1 MISKYNITFKEKQMR
16 DILNILDSTITESV
30 GLANR
35 KPGTLFANP
44 QGDQLTFQGLE
55 FYPQGG
61 GAFATPEEFQQ
72 ALAQVCQQLG
82 ITPAAIQW
90 VSPKGDAVAT
100 PAPGKG
106 GFGIAQFNNANGQ
119 SYYLGRYFQK
129 ISPIRAEN
137 SFANKLPGGFTLQ
150 TAVAKK
156 EAAGYKPTDVL
167 SNLIDLTPADILS
180 QIQTKFGN
188 DSDEARATEIFMS
201 SSSYPVRI
209 PLGKMNFTAFTNY
222 FCEMLQPMALVMGKK
237 TTGSAQEAAKKF
249 LTKGGYTTCNITFGS
264 SKIGGLTDSTLTNP
278 AGQVMGLSSKAK
290 EGAKASAK
298 NLVEKIDEMLA
309 DPDGQKLLKK
319 YAKEVELI
327 NTVTAGSTPGSLNTA
342 VLAKI
347 ITPEELDQIMSI
359 RKLPP
364 GSEVIGKKLLSKN
377 LEKKYEGRKP
387 TDPSAAIPFFHIR
400 AVIVNEVADWVNTNT
415 NFGKAAAE
423 ILNWGA
429 FIQVYTY
436 ADQKGDE
443 IVLKPFDVVYPS
455 TAVTNVE
462 LSAGKTFYSTGSK
475 GNFTFKILYNGATD
489 VEDDAPDDDDLE
501 VATTPAKTTTA
512 DLDAVT
518 QQSSGIKASAG
529 GVEKKLGNKQT
540 LGRDRQK

>member
-1 MISKYNITFKEKQMR
+1 MR
-16 DILNILDSTITESV
+16 DILNLLDSILTESV

-44 QGDQLTFQGLE
+44 EGDQLVFQGLE

-61 GAFATPEEFQQ
+61 GAYASPEEFQD

-82 ITPAAIQW
+82 ITPQSIQW

-106 GFGIAQFNNANGQ
+106 GFGIAQFNDDSGK

-167 SNLIDLTPADILS
+167 SNLINLTPADILS
-180 QIQTKFGN
+180 QIQTKFGA

-201 SSSYPVRI
+201 STSYPIRI
-209 PLGKMNFTAFTNY
+209 PLGNMNYTAFTNY

-237 TTGSAQEAAKKF
+237 TTGSAQDAAKKF
-249 LTKGGYTTCNITFGS
+249 LTKGGYTTCSITFGS

-278 AGQVMGLSSKAK
+278 AGQIMGLSSKA
-290 EGAKASAK
+290 EAGAKASAK
-298 NLVEKIDEMLA
+298 NLVEKIDEMAA

-347 ITPEELDQIMSI
+347 ITPEELDQIMAI

-364 GSEVIGKKLLSKN
+364 GSEVVGQKLLSKN
-377 LEKKYEGRKP
+377 LEKKYEGRKAR
-387 TDPSAAIPFFHIR
+387 DPSAVIPFFHIR
-400 AVIVNEVADWVNTNT
+400 AVIANEVAAWVNKNT
-415 NFGKAAAE
+415 NFGQAASE

-429 FIQVYTY
+429 FIQVYTH

-443 IVLKPFDVVYPS
+443 IVLKPFDVVFPS

-462 LSAGKTFYSTGSK
+462 LSADKTFYSTGSK

-489 VEDDAPDDDDLE
+489 VTDDGTDGDE
-501 VATTPAKTTTA
+501 GQVVAPAKTTTQ
-512 DLDAVT
+512 DLDAVA
-518 QQSSGIKASAG
+518 QQSSGLKASAG
-529 GVEKKLGNKQT
+529 GVEKKLGSKAT
-540 LGRDRQK
+540 LGRGRQK

>member
-1 MISKYNITFKEKQMR
+1 MR
-16 DILNILDSTITESV
+16 DILNLLDSTLTESV
-30 GLANR
+30 GLSNR

-44 QGDQLTFQGLE
+44 QGDQLIFQGLE
-55 FYPQGG
+55 FYPPGG
-61 GAFATPEEFQQ
+61 GAYASPEEFQD
-72 ALAQVCQQLG
+72 ALSQVCQRLG
-82 ITPAAIQW
+82 ITPQLIQW

-100 PAPGKG
+100 PAPSKG
-106 GFGIAQFNNANGQ
+106 GFGIAQFNDDSGK

-167 SNLIDLTPADILS
+167 SNLINLTPADILS
-180 QIQTKFGN
+180 QIQTKFGA

-201 SSSYPVRI
+201 SASYPIRI

-278 AGQVMGLSSKAK
+278 AGQVMGLSSKA
-290 EGAKASAK
+290 EAGAKASAK
-298 NLVEKIDEMLA
+298 NLVEKINEMSA

-347 ITPEELDQIMSI
+347 ITPKEAEQIISL
-359 RKLPP
+359 KNQPE
-364 GSEVIGKKLLSKN
+364 GSEIIGKGLLSPK
-377 LEKKYEGRKP
+377 LEQRYAARKAR
-387 TDPSAAIPFFHIR
+387 DPAAVIPFYHIR
-400 AVIVNEVADWVNTNT
+400 AAVANEVTDWVNNNT
-415 NFGKAAAE
+415 DFGKAASE

-429 FIQVYTY
+429 FIQVYTH
-436 ADQKGDE
+436 ADQKGNE
-443 IVLKPFDVVYPS
+443 IILKPFDVVYPS

-462 LSAGKTFYSTGSK
+462 LSADKTFYSTGSK

-489 VEDDAPDDDDLE
+489 VTDNGVDGDEGE
-501 VATTPAKTTTA
+501 VATPAKTTA
-512 DLDAVT
+512 QDLDVVG
-518 QQSSGIKASAG
+518 QQRSDIRASGVKKPRDN
-529 GVEKKLGNKQT
+529 VEVY
-540 LGRDRQK
+540 GRKRQK